1 MRGFCGIGLH
11 RAKTPSNVGMVLRA
25 SKCFGAEF
33 VAVSGMRYS
42 KSRTDPQKSFKSMPL
57 FEVENLQSIIPFGAT
72 PVAVDL
78 LPDARPIKNYV
89 HPERAFYIFGPED
102 GTLMP
107 DVTGYCRDKIYIP
120 TEFCLNLAMAVN
132 IVLFDRFNK
141 GMK

>member
-57 FEVENLQSIIPFGAT
+57 FEVEDLQSIIPFGAT

-78 LPDARPIKNYV
+78 LPDARPIKITSILNEPFTFSGRKME
-89 HPERAFYIFGPED
+89 HSCRMLRAIAG
-102 GTLMP
+102 
-107 DVTGYCRDKIYIP
+107 I
-120 TEFCLNLAMAVN
+120 
-132 IVLFDRFNK
+132 RFTSQRSSA
-141 GMK
+141 